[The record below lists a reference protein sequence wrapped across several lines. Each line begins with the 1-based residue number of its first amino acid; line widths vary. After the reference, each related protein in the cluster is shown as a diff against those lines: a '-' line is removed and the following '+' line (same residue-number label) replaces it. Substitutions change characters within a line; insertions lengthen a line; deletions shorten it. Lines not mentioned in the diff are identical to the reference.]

1 MKETLNHWHIEGC
14 PLLPR
19 IEFWPFLGPLPLL
32 LTLHTV
38 KNHRGGGAEGEPGGI
53 ARERRTKEN
62 GEKTTQ
68 RGNTRKQQR
77 KTLGQD
83 KQCSVLVFRCSTT
96 PRELQTCTFQ
106 GTGASNTT
114 KIPRKD
120 PQEREE
126 KMKIVA
132 GEEQKNAK
140 FWASHPSGP
149 TLLWSIN
156 STSKNWPKSKLA
168 EVDHDLHFGTDSQ
181 LNLAKTMT

>member
-68 RGNTRKQQR
+68 RGNTK
-77 KTLGQD
+77 KTTKKDTGAGQTMFRFGV
-83 KQCSVLVFRCSTT
+83 SVFHDT
-96 PRELQTCTFQ
+96 PRTPNVHISGHRRFKHHQNSTE
-106 GTGASNTT
+106 GP
-114 KIPRKD
+114 PR
-120 PQEREE
+120 E
-126 KMKIVA
+126 
-132 GEEQKNAK
+132 GGKNENCGGRGNK
-140 FWASHPSGP
+140 KTRNFGPPTLRGP

-168 EVDHDLHFGTDSQ
+168 EVDHDLHFW
-181 LNLAKTMT
+181 N